1 MSATENRPGA
11 PSAPSALSYASQLV
25 LQELAE
31 RLASQVDSAHCEIG
45 ETRAILK
52 DAVERLMPAFT
63 AVRSNESNLRIS
75 EHVDPSHVRSG
86 HADRASGPAFS
97 ALQFQDISD
106 QLLAHAQLRL
116 ASLLAEV
123 NDIAAALA
131 PSPSGHL
138 EADALMRMIA
148 TANDNLATLDV
159 SLVKPVG
166 KAHLGTGDIDLF

>member
-1 MSATENRPGA
+1 MSATDNQT
-11 PSAPSALSYASQLV
+11 SAPSYASQLV
-25 LQELAE
+25 MQELAE

-52 DAVERLMPAFT
+52 DAVDRLMPAFT
-63 AVRSNESNLRIS
+63 AARSNEAAPHIPEQMELGSI
-75 EHVDPSHVRSG
+75 RSG
-86 HADRASGPAFS
+86 RADRASGPAFS

-116 ASLLAEV
+116 SALLAEV

-131 PSPSGHL
+131 PGPSGHL
-138 EADALMRMIA
+138 EADAIMRMIA
-148 TANDNLATLDV
+148 SANDNLATLDV